1 MGLPARLLWSEG
13 LFLRPQH
20 FQQQDQY
27 HEARLHRTA
36 QALHPYLWGIQTL
49 EIDAG
54 ALKANTLRLQALSA
68 IFRDGETVDAP
79 GSDPLPPAID
89 LTTIPASVQELTFF
103 AALPSLSRDSS
114 NYTPSTQSGGS
125 TRFVQADRATP
136 DMFSRALDAELS
148 YLKKAVRLMS
158 DLEPRG
164 AFECLPLLRL
174 RRTVSG
180 EFELDAALIPPCI
193 SMQSSPRLKAMMEQ
207 LMDALQAK
215 IHSLQGHMREPRK
228 NVIELRSGDVSAF
241 WLLHTASTASAALMH
256 YLRHPALHP
265 ERVFEAMLGLA
276 GSLMSYSR
284 LYHLA
289 NLPVYEHTAPGQ
301 CFAELDGIIRDL
313 LDTVISSRYF
323 SIAVSEDRPGYHG
336 GKLDSGRIDQN
347 TLLYLAISANM
358 PALELVEIVPLRVK
372 VGAPDDVEQCVLTAM
387 PGVKLMHAPQVPS
400 AIPVRPDTCYF
411 ALDTKGVLYEQMLK
425 AQSIC
430 IYVPAGIREL
440 RLELIGV
447 AA

>member
-1 MGLPARLLWSEG
+1 MGLPARLLWGEG

-27 HEARLHRTA
+27 HEARLHHTA
-36 QALHPYLWGIQTL
+36 QALHPYLWGIQAL
-49 EIDAG
+49 QIDAG
-54 ALKANTLRLQALSA
+54 ALKANTLRLQALSI
-68 IFRDGETVDAP
+68 IFRDGEVVDAP

-89 LTTIPASVQELTFF
+89 LASIPASVQELTFF
-103 AALPSLSRDSS
+103 AALPSLSHERS
-114 NYTPSTQSGGS
+114 NFTPSTQNGGN

-136 DMFSRALDAELS
+136 DMFTRALDAELS
-148 YLKKAVRLMS
+148 YLKKSVRLMS

-180 EFELDAALIPPCI
+180 EFELDAALIPPCV
-193 SMQSSPRLKAMMEQ
+193 SMASSPRLKTMMEQ

-256 YLRHPALHP
+256 YLRHPSLHP

-289 NLPVYEHTAPGQ
+289 NLPVYDHMTPGP
-301 CFAELDGIIRDL
+301 CFAALDGIIRDL

-323 SIAVSEDRPGYHG
+323 SIAVSEDRPCYHS
-336 GKLDSGRIDQN
+336 GKLDSGRIDQS
-347 TLLYLAISANM
+347 TMLYLAISANM

-411 ALDTKGVLYEQMLK
+411 ALDAKGMLYEQMLK